1 MTPSVNCPS
10 RFPSRKPTS
19 PNYGAKHV
27 RFYYG
32 DSNAVAYD
40 DMGLTAM
47 AGIEK
52 ILNENAQI
60 PGLFSLWDEISE
72 KKEGDEYEA

>member
-1 MTPSVNCPS
+1 
-10 RFPSRKPTS
+10 
-19 PNYGAKHV
+19 
-27 RFYYG
+27 
-32 DSNAVAYD
+32 
-40 DMGLTAM
+40 MGLTAM